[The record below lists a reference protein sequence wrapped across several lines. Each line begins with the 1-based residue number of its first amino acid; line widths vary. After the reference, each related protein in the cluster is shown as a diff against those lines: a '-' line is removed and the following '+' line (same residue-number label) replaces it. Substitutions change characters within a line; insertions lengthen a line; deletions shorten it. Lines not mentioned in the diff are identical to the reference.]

1 MTAPLAPF
9 LSDEIYRALMN
20 ETRRES
26 FESVHIAPMVVSK
39 NELIH
44 PELERRMDVAQRV
57 VGLVRTMRSKTNL
70 KTRQPLARIAV
81 PASDDTRRLIEQ
93 VNDVILEEINVKAIE
108 FIDESSPIVRKTAT
122 ANFKV
127 IGPKFGKMVNAVAKH
142 LGVLASLARA
152 RADVVQL
159 DQTGTLATEVN
170 GTPVTITREDVT
182 IAAQS
187 IEGWLVESSE
197 GLTVA
202 LDTKLTPELINEGL
216 AREFVNRVQNMRKDA
231 GLSVTDRIRIYFE
244 SSDRVADAI
253 GRMSAYIKSETL
265 ATQLSAGKNS
275 AEHWEKLEIDGESC
289 EIGISKI

>member
-1 MTAPLAPF
+1 
-9 LSDEIYRALMN
+9 
-20 ETRRES
+20 
-26 FESVHIAPMVVSK
+26 
-39 NELIH
+39 
-44 PELERRMDVAQRV
+44 LENRMDVVQRI
-57 VGLVRTMRSKTNL
+57 VGLVRSMRQKTSL
-70 KTRQPLARIAV
+70 KTRQPLSRIAI
-81 PASDDTRRLIEQ
+81 PASEETRRLIEQ
-93 VNDVILEEINVKAIE
+93 MNDVILEEINVKAIE

-122 ANFKV
+122 ANFKI
-127 IGPKFGKMVNAVAKH
+127 IGPKFGKLVNSVAKRIKE
-142 LGVLASLARA
+142 LPS
-152 RADVVQL
+152 ADVVQL

-253 GRMSAYIKSETL
+253 GSMADYVKSETL
-265 ATQLSAGKNS
+265 ATQVITGRDS
-275 AEHWEKLEIDGESC
+275 AEHWEKWEIDGDSC
-289 EIGISKI
+289 EIGISK